1 MGDDDGEIHIFPG
14 EEWRT
19 AYGNATRQSKSAFA
33 RDGWRH
39 RFNRAMASRMTT
51 SPASLT
57 ASERDVLDQIEQA
70 PMLAQVES
78 WAAINSGTGNLAGL
92 ARTAGL
98 LADAFAALPGDVA
111 LVDPA
116 PVDAVRADGNIDA
129 VLRGQHLVVK
139 VRPDAPLRILLTG
152 HMDTVFPADHPFQQ
166 LTWLEPGV
174 LNGPGVADMKGGI
187 AVMLAAL
194 RAVET
199 SPLGQTIGYDV
210 MINSDEEVG
219 SGSSAALIAALAAG
233 KTAALTYEPALP
245 DGTLAGERGG
255 SGNFSIIVT
264 GRSAHAGRNP
274 QDGRNALVAAADL
287 AVRLKGLTRDGLSV
301 NPAKID
307 GGSANNVVPDQ
318 AILRVNFRPQSLEMQ
333 AFADEELKRLCD
345 DIAREHDVLL
355 HRHGSFGRPPKPIDP
370 EAARLFGLVKDC
382 GAALGIEIALRG
394 TGGVCD
400 GNNIAAC
407 GVPVV
412 DTMGVRGGAIHSADE
427 FLIAESLAER
437 ARLSA
442 LTILRLAEKRGL

>member
-1 MGDDDGEIHIFPG
+1 
-14 EEWRT
+14 
-19 AYGNATRQSKSAFA
+19 
-33 RDGWRH
+33 
-39 RFNRAMASRMTT
+39 MTT
-51 SPASLT
+51 SLASLT
-57 ASERDVLDQIEQA
+57 ASERDALGTIDQTV
-70 PMLAQVES
+70 MLSQVER
-78 WAAINSGTGNLAGL
+78 WCAINSGSGNLAGL
-92 ARTAGL
+92 AQTAQL
-98 LADAFAALPGDVA
+98 LADAFAVLPGDVH

-116 PVDAVRADGNIDA
+116 PVDAVRTDGSIDA
-129 VLRGQHLVVK
+129 IQRGQHLVVQ
-139 VRPDAPLRILLTG
+139 VRKQAPLRLLLTG
-152 HMDTVFPADHPFQQ
+152 HMDTVFPLDSAFQT
-166 LTWLEPGV
+166 LTWLEPGL

-194 RAVET
+194 KAVET
-199 SPLGQTIGYDV
+199 SPLAPTIGYDV

-219 SGSSAALIAALAAG
+219 SGSSAALIADLAAG
-233 KTAALTYEPALP
+233 KAAALTYEPALP

-274 QDGRNALVAAADL
+274 QEGRNALVAACDL
-287 AVRLKGLTRDGLSV
+287 AVQLKALTRDGLSV

-307 GGSANNVVPDQ
+307 GGSANNVVPDH

-333 AFADEELKRLCD
+333 MLADEVL
-345 DIAREHDVLL
+345 ARICQDVALAHDVSI

-370 EAARLFGLVKDC
+370 GAQKLFRLVKDC
-382 GAALGIEIALRG
+382 GAALGLEIGWRG

-427 FLIAESLAER
+427 FLITDSLAER

-442 LTILRLAEKRGL
+442 LTIMRLAEKRGL